1 MTDLRPR
8 CQFRAALLVA
18 LVLPGLA
25 RADVIDAVNSV
36 RRGGC
41 PGHAAV
47 GALAHSPRLDA
58 VAREL
63 AAGAVLRG
71 AEQAAGYHATSSFAV
86 SISGVPASGDVHEII
101 ARQFCRET
109 MNPAFREIG
118 TFRRG
123 EQVWIAFA
131 EPFAPP
137 KAAEHAAIERRIL
150 ELVNA
155 ARAQARRCGGTPFA
169 AAPALALNEIL
180 NHAARDY
187 AEVMAHYGYMEHT
200 GPDGSSPAQRVSRAG
215 YVWRETGEN
224 LARGIMSA
232 EGVVDGWVHS
242 PEHCANLMDTSYTEL
257 GVGYAVNPHDDAG
270 VYWALEFGR
279 PHRS

>member
-8 CQFRAALLVA
+8 CQFRAALCVA
-18 LVLPGLA
+18 LVVPGLA
-25 RADVIDAVNSV
+25 RGDVVDAVNSV
-36 RRGGC
+36 RRSGC
-41 PGHAAV
+41 PGHGAV
-47 GALAHSPRLDA
+47 ATLAHSAHLDA

-63 AAGAVLRG
+63 AGGAVLRA
-71 AEQAAGYHATSSFAV
+71 AEQTAGYHAVSSFSV
-86 SISGVPASGDVHEII
+86 SVSGVPVTGDVREII
-101 ARQFCRET
+101 ARQFCRE
-109 MNPAFREIG
+109 MLNPAFHEIG

-123 EQVWIAFA
+123 AQVWIALA

-137 KAAEHAAIERRIL
+137 KSAAHTEIERRVL

-155 ARAQARRCGGTPFA
+155 ARAQPRHCGATSFNA
-169 AAPALALNEIL
+169 TPALALNETL

-215 YVWRETGEN
+215 YRWRETGEN

-232 EGVVDGWVHS
+232 DAVVDGWVHS
-242 PEHCANLMDTSYTEL
+242 PEHCANLMDSAYSEI
-257 GVGYAVNPHDDAG
+257 GVGYAVNPLDDAG
-270 VYWALEFGR
+270 VYWAMELAK
-279 PHRS
+279 PKS

>member
-18 LVLPGLA
+18 LALPGLA
-25 RADVIDAVNSV
+25 RADVIDAVNNV
-36 RRGGC
+36 RRSGC
-41 PGHAAV
+41 PGHASVAT
-47 GALAHSPRLDA
+47 LAHSAHLDT

-63 AAGAVLRG
+63 AGG
-71 AEQAAGYHATSSFAV
+71 AELRAAEQTAGYHAASSFSV
-86 SISGVPASGDVHEII
+86 SVSGVPPTGDVRALI
-101 ARQFCRET
+101 ARQFCRE
-109 MNPAFREIG
+109 MLNPAFREIG
-118 TFRRG
+118 IYQRG
-123 EQVWIAFA
+123 TQVWIALA

-137 KAAEHAAIERRIL
+137 KSAAHTEIEGRIL

-155 ARAQARRCGGTPFA
+155 ARAQPRRCGATSFA
-169 AAPALALNEIL
+169 AAPALSLNETL

-215 YVWRETGEN
+215 YHWRETGEN

-232 EGVVDGWVHS
+232 DAVVDGWLHS
-242 PEHCANLMDTSYTEL
+242 PEHCANLMDGAYTEI

-279 PHRS
+279 PQRS